1 MMEEFTMLDRRQF
14 VRGAAALSAG
24 VVALPSIGI
33 GAQSDGTPEAGTPE
47 AGTPL
52 VPVDISTLP
61 LKNPGQL
68 TIHTDQ
74 PVFPPW
80 FIDNDPSNGQGFEGA
95 LAAAIAERLG
105 FTLEQ
110 VEWGYTSFNASYAP
124 GPKDFDF
131 YITEVSI
138 TEERDRA
145 VDFSDPYYNSPLT
158 VVAAEGS
165 PVAEASTL
173 EELRT
178 FTYATQVGTTWLTYI
193 LDVLQPE
200 SDPLVL
206 DTTSDALTQLAN
218 GAVDAVV
225 LDLETSIFVTTEQ
238 FEGLVIAGVLP
249 GDPPGEGMGMV
260 FEEGSELVPYV
271 NSALASLIADGTRDA
286 LIEEWLPQPDELHQ
300 FSE

>member
-1 MMEEFTMLDRRQF
+1 MEEFTMLDRRHF
-14 VRGAAALSAG
+14 ICGAALSAG
-24 VVALPSIGI
+24 LVVMPGSSTW
-33 GAQSDGTPEAGTPE
+33 AQSDGTPESGTPE
-47 AGTPL
+47 AGTPV

-61 LKNPGQL
+61 LKNEGQL

-105 FTLEQ
+105 FTPEQ

-124 GPKDFDF
+124 GPKEFDF

-138 TEERDRA
+138 TDERDRA

-158 VVAAEGS
+158 VVTAEGS
-165 PVAEASTL
+165 PVTEASTL
-173 EELRT
+173 DELRT
-178 FTYATQVGTTWLTYI
+178 FSYATQVGTTWFTYI
-193 LDVLQPE
+193 ADTIQPE

-206 DTTSDALTQLAN
+206 DTTSDALQQLAN

-225 LDLETSIFVTTEQ
+225 LDLETAMFVTTDQ

-249 GDPPGEGMGMV
+249 GDPPGAGMGMV

-286 LIEEWLPQPDELHQ
+286 LVEEWLPQPDELPQ

>member
-1 MMEEFTMLDRRQF
+1 MEEFTMLDRRHF

-24 VVALPSIGI
+24 LVVFPGSSAR
-33 GAQSDGTPEAGTPE
+33 AQSDGTPESGTPE
-47 AGTPL
+47 AGTPV

-61 LKNPGQL
+61 LKNEGQL

-105 FTLEQ
+105 FTPEQ

-124 GPKDFDF
+124 GPKEFDF

-145 VDFSDPYYNSPLT
+145 VDFSDPYYESPLT
-158 VVAAEGS
+158 VVTAEGS
-165 PVAEASTL
+165 PVTEASSL
-173 EELRT
+173 DELRQ
-178 FTYATQVGTTWLTYI
+178 FSYATQVGTTWFSYI
-193 LDVLQPE
+193 VDVIQPE

-225 LDLETSIFVTTEQ
+225 LDLETSMFVTTEQ

-249 GDPPGEGMGMV
+249 GDPPGDGMGMV
-260 FEEGSELVPYV
+260 FEEGSAMVPYV
-271 NSALASLIADGTRDA
+271 NSALASLIADGSRDA
-286 LIEEWLPQPDELHQ
+286 LVEEWLPQPEELPQ